1 MQSAY
6 DTDATYRD
14 KAGKK
19 ASGYTATFTETG
31 TDENIVQIIVDYTVE
46 PNNKSDV
53 EIIENRMDIIKDNTG
68 AKRLRVRGKIKCT
81 LQIGFK
87 VIGHNFKQIFRAL
100 TDQIKKPKIKTKG
113 LLCPNPS

>member
-1 MQSAY
+1 MVVKISKKSILASQVRETVNNPCINRENTSKRAAIEGTNSA
-6 DTDATYRD
+6 
-14 KAGKK
+14 
-19 ASGYTATFTETG
+19 
-31 TDENIVQIIVDYTVE
+31 
-46 PNNKSDV
+46 
-53 EIIENRMDIIKDNTG
+53 IKGCQG

-100 TDQIKKPKIKTKG
+100 TNQIKKPKG